1 MKPEINSLRSIV
13 LAGLVLALA
22 TVLPAQSAGSD
33 TGKATTPPAS
43 APSAQPAPGTTPV
56 GGDSPAP
63 ADTKQPATQQPTS
76 TRPSGKSSPDAT
88 SKEPAPGT
96 TPVGGD
102 IPAKSA
108 DLEKVVPV
116 GGDLIKVKPG
126 SVEDV
131 SAVGNRDIG
140 GRGLGNWYST
150 DTEIKMGKTYA
161 DEIEKSSK
169 FITDP
174 VVTEYV
180 NRIGQNIVKNSDCK
194 VPFTIKV
201 LDSDEINAF
210 ALPGGFF
217 YVNSGLILNADEEA
231 ELAGVMAHETA
242 HVCAHHAVREMTRMN
257 YAQLGT
263 IPLIFIGGWTGYGIY
278 EAASIGIPITFMKF
292 SREFEA
298 QADYLGVQY
307 MYRAGY
313 DPQAFITFF
322 EKIQALEKRKPGAV
336 AKVFADHPQTPDRI
350 LHTQEEIARILPAR
364 DEYMV
369 TTSEF
374 DDVKARL
381 ARIENKRRL
390 TDTKGVTR
398 PSLRRASTGTD
409 SGSSPARPTTA
420 RVPTTSPRCIAATTR
435 TKSDALQG
443 GRQSRKGTAQPE
455 RVLLLVLSA
464 ASLYI
469 GCGRQLHSIHEE
481 NCHFRGGLCLHSAA
495 DEDRQSDASRAAARH
510 RVCPQS
516 PAGHRVQ
523 RQRHHHG
530 GQSPDRDTS

>member
-1 MKPEINSLRSIV
+1 MRQQFNGSRTML
-13 LAGLVLALA
+13 LGALA
-22 TVLPAQSAGSD
+22 FALAATVGAQSTSS
-33 TGKATTPPAS
+33 TTAPADS
-43 APSAQPAPGTTPV
+43 PQAAQPAPGASPV
-56 GGDSPAP
+56 AGDAAPPPPSVTADKNGQSSDSKDKKSKDKNKDKDKDKAEAGSQPVEGDSA
-63 ADTKQPATQQPTS
+63 
-76 TRPSGKSSPDAT
+76 GKVDP
-88 SKEPAPGT
+88 
-96 TPVGGD
+96 
-102 IPAKSA
+102 
-108 DLEKVVPV
+108 EKVVAV
-116 GGDLIKVKPG
+116 GGDLQKVKSG
-126 SVEDV
+126 SIEDV

-174 VVTEYV
+174 VITEYV
-180 NRIGQNIVKNSDCK
+180 NRVGQNIVKNSDCK

-201 LDSDEINAF
+201 IDSDEINAF

-242 HVCAHHAVREMTRMN
+242 HVCAHHAVRQMTRMN

-278 EAASIGIPITFMKF
+278 EAASIGIPITFMRF

-298 QADYLGVQY
+298 QADFLGVQY

-313 DPQAFITFF
+313 DPQPFITFF

-350 LHTQEEIARILPAR
+350 LHSQEEIARFLPPR

-390 TDTKGVTR
+390 TDTKGITR
-398 PSLRRASTGTD
+398 PSLRRASTGGD
-409 SGSSPARPTTA
+409 SSGDGNSNADDRPT
-420 RVPTTSPRCIAATTR
+420 
-435 TKSDALQG
+435 
-443 GRQSRKGTAQPE
+443 
-455 RVLLLVLSA
+455 
-464 ASLYI
+464 
-469 GCGRQLHSIHEE
+469 LH
-481 NCHFRGGLCLHSAA
+481 R
-495 DEDRQSDASRAAARH
+495 
-510 RVCPQS
+510 
-516 PAGHRVQ
+516 
-523 RQRHHHG
+523 
-530 GQSPDRDTS
+530 RDDQN

>member
-1 MKPEINSLRSIV
+1 MKPEFNGMRSVV

-22 TVLPAQSAGSD
+22 TALGAQAPGSNS
-33 TGKATTPPAS
+33 GSAS
-43 APSAQPAPGTTPV
+43 APTASAPTAQPAPGSTPVGGDIPAPSNTKQPSAQPPSTTAGTGDSAPDTTSKKPAPGTTPV
-56 GGDSPAP
+56 GGDM
-63 ADTKQPATQQPTS
+63 
-76 TRPSGKSSPDAT
+76 
-88 SKEPAPGT
+88 
-96 TPVGGD
+96 
-102 IPAKSA
+102 PAKNA

-116 GGDLIKVKPG
+116 GGELVKVKAG

-131 SAVGNRDIG
+131 AAVGNRDIG

-161 DEIEKSSK
+161 DEVEKSSK
-169 FITDP
+169 LITDS
-174 VVTEYV
+174 VVDEYV

-201 LDSDEINAF
+201 IDSDEINAF

-278 EAASIGIPITFMKF
+278 EAASIGIPITFMRF

-298 QADYLGVQY
+298 QADFLGVQY

-322 EKIQALEKRKPGAV
+322 EKVQALEKRKPGAV

-369 TTSEF
+369 TSSEF

-409 SGSSPARPTTA
+409 TTGSQTSQTDDGTSTTDDKPT
-420 RVPTTSPRCIAATTR
+420 
-435 TKSDALQG
+435 
-443 GRQSRKGTAQPE
+443 
-455 RVLLLVLSA
+455 
-464 ASLYI
+464 
-469 GCGRQLHSIHEE
+469 LH
-481 NCHFRGGLCLHSAA
+481 R
-495 DEDRQSDASRAAARH
+495 
-510 RVCPQS
+510 
-516 PAGHRVQ
+516 
-523 RQRHHHG
+523 
-530 GQSPDRDTS
+530 RDDQN